1 MEGFAKI
8 FCFLK
13 NRIGKMVFEI
23 KCYNIATL
31 LEDGCLIVDKARGKQ
46 GLSKR
51 LVGCTGE

>member
-1 MEGFAKI
+1 VEGFAKI

-13 NRIGKMVFEI
+13 NRIEKMVFEI

-31 LEDGCLIVDKARGKQ
+31 REACCLIVKKARGKQ